1 MLKGKYVLTAFL
13 LLFLLSVIC
22 GCTSSSTHLSSSG
35 MSQDEI
41 ISNSIEVPYEDLFRY
56 NENYVG
62 KIVHIKGQ
70 VLQVSETGTDDFVV
84 RLATKDSGYGY
95 YDDIV
100 WVEFRNNNERILEDD
115 MLDVYGEVVGI
126 QKYTAVLGNEVS
138 LPAVVAR
145 VCSIMDNGEIAEDQ
159 LSDAT
164 TLSVSAMSKNWDSDA
179 DDDGIIIYPDI
190 KDSNGNSIKW
200 SGLELPVSIKIYT
213 TNYNSNFQEYKD
225 KLVYTGT
232 GTLSSWEDGNMF
244 YDGGIK
250 VSYSEIS
257 APSGENYGWAYATVT
272 LPDGKQIEGVDKFTP
287 LR

>member
-1 MLKGKYVLTAFL
+1 
-13 LLFLLSVIC
+13 
-22 GCTSSSTHLSSSG
+22 

-56 NENYVG
+56 NEKYVG

-100 WVEFRNNNERILEDD
+100 WVEFRNTNERILEDD
-115 MLDVYGEVVGI
+115 MLDVYGEVIGI
-126 QKYTAVLGNEVS
+126 QTYTAVLGNEVS
-138 LPAVVAR
+138 LPAVVTR
-145 VCSIMDNGEIAEDQ
+145 VCSIMDKGEIAEDQ

-179 DDDGIIIYPDI
+179 DDDGVIFYPDI

-213 TNYNSNFQEYKD
+213 TNYDSNFREYKD

-232 GTLSSWEDGNMF
+232 TGTISSWEDGNMF

-250 VSYSEIS
+250 VSYSQIR

-272 LPDGKQIEGVDKFTP
+272 LPNGKQIEGVDKFTP

>member
-1 MLKGKYVLTAFL
+1 MSKGKYIVTAYL
-13 LLFLLSVIC
+13 LLVLLSLVC

-41 ISNSIEVPYEDLFRY
+41 ISNSIEVPYQDLFRY
-56 NENYVG
+56 NEKYVG

-70 VLQVSETGTDDFVV
+70 VLQASETGTDGFVV

-100 WVEFRNNNERILEDD
+100 WVEFRNTKERILEDD

-138 LPAVVAR
+138 LPAVVTRAY
-145 VCSIMDNGEIAEDQ
+145 SIIDSGEVAADQ

-179 DDDGIIIYPDI
+179 DDDGIILYPDI
-190 KDSNGNSIKW
+190 KNSNGNSIKW

-213 TNYNSNFQEYKD
+213 TNYDSNFQEYKD

-232 GTLSSWEDGNMF
+232 GTISSWEDGNMF
-244 YDGGIK
+244 SEGGIK
-250 VSYSEIS
+250 VPYNQIH

-272 LPDGKQIEGVDKFTP
+272 LPDGKQIEGVNKFTS